1 MKMMLKVPIIMGSTS
16 DEKHADSL
24 IKLVNDFN
32 SLNTTNIV
40 MEKRVCSA
48 HKYAS
53 YLETMMDEYEN
64 DDRIE
69 EQIPIDFCNLL
80 EWMKNRSI
88 KNLTF
93 TGKNYF
99 DGIVC
104 KINYN
109 DLLTIKKNYYYN
121 WFNEEAFQ
129 FDYIGG
135 ADF

>member
-1 MKMMLKVPIIMGSTS
+1 M
-16 DEKHADSL
+16 
-24 IKLVNDFN
+24 FN
-32 SLNTTNIV
+32 SDCSIKYQYRDLFSSGEYIVTINDNTRI
-40 MEKRVCSA
+40 
-48 HKYAS
+48 
-53 YLETMMDEYEN
+53 N
-64 DDRIE
+64 DN
-69 EQIPIDFCNLL
+69 IPIDFYNLL

-109 DLLTIKKNYYYN
+109 DLLTIKKNYNYN

>member
-1 MKMMLKVPIIMGSTS
+1 M
-16 DEKHADSL
+16 
-24 IKLVNDFN
+24 FN
-32 SLNTTNIV
+32 SDYSIKYRFRDMFSSGEYIITN
-40 MEKRVCSA
+40 
-48 HKYAS
+48 
-53 YLETMMDEYEN
+53 EN

-80 EWMKNRSI
+80 EWMKNKSI

-109 DLLTIKKNYYYN
+109 DLLTIKKNYYNN

>member
-1 MKMMLKVPIIMGSTS
+1 MKMTMKVLIIMGSTS

-64 DDRIE
+64 DDNGHNV
-69 EQIPIDFCNLL
+69 FC
-80 EWMKNRSI
+80 
-88 KNLTF
+88 
-93 TGKNYF
+93 Y
-99 DGIVC
+99 V
-104 KINYN
+104 
-109 DLLTIKKNYYYN
+109 TIGWSFKCS
-121 WFNEEAFQ
+121 
-129 FDYIGG
+129 
-135 ADF
+135 

>member
-1 MKMMLKVPIIMGSTS
+1 
-16 DEKHADSL
+16 
-24 IKLVNDFN
+24 
-32 SLNTTNIV
+32 
-40 MEKRVCSA
+40 MENK
-48 HKYAS
+48 
-53 YLETMMDEYEN
+53 
-64 DDRIE
+64 
-69 EQIPIDFCNLL
+69 
-80 EWMKNRSI
+80 SI

-109 DLLTIKKNYYYN
+109 DLLTIKKNYNYN

>member
-1 MKMMLKVPIIMGSTS
+1 
-16 DEKHADSL
+16 
-24 IKLVNDFN
+24 
-32 SLNTTNIV
+32 
-40 MEKRVCSA
+40 
-48 HKYAS
+48 
-53 YLETMMDEYEN
+53 
-64 DDRIE
+64 
-69 EQIPIDFCNLL
+69 
-80 EWMKNRSI
+80 MKNKSI

-109 DLLTIKKNYYYN
+109 DLLTIKKNYNHN